1 MPMQERGARAY
12 FAAGLL
18 AGLLLGFL
26 LALLAWPRLSPLLLP
41 GPPGPSGRPGLEED
55 PAFIRLAE
63 SVTPA
68 VVNIRTQSL
77 PRGRR
82 SPRSSPLPLDPFFRE
97 FFERAPEGGPGAEHT
112 SLGSG
117 VIIDKRGFVLT
128 NNHVIKEAD
137 AILVRLAN
145 RKEYPARVI
154 GQDPRTDVAVIRV
167 ETDRDL
173 PEARLGDSDGLH
185 VGEWAVAIGN
195 PFGLNHTLTV
205 GVVSATGRS
214 DVGITSQE
222 DFIQTDASIN
232 PGNSGGPLLN
242 IRGEVIGINTA
253 IVAAGQGIGFAIP
266 INLARKVAQDL
277 IREGRVTRG
286 WLGAGLTRLT
296 REAARGLGVEP
307 DAGVLVEQVL
317 PGGPAEAAG
326 IRAGDVIAAIRGRR
340 VRTPTEVRAMVAEAE
355 VGKPLE
361 LTLLRDRRELRVA
374 VVIREQPIGPA
385 KEGS

>member
-1 MPMQERGARAY
+1 MQERGARVY

-97 FFERAPEGGPGAEHT
+97 FFEQAPEGGRGAEQT

-167 ETDRDL
+167 ETDQDL

-253 IVAAGQGIGFAIP
+253 IVAVGQGIGFAIP

-326 IRAGDVIAAIRGRR
+326 IRAGDVIAAIRGRQ
-340 VRTPTEVRAMVAEAE
+340 VRTPAEVRALVAEAE

>member
-1 MPMQERGARAY
+1 MQMRGAKAG
-12 FAAGLL
+12 FTAGLS
-18 AGLLLGFL
+18 AGFVLGVL
-26 LALLAWPRLSPLLLP
+26 LALLAWPRLFPQWLA
-41 GPPGPSGRPGLEED
+41 GPSDAPGQAGLAGD

-63 SVTPA
+63 QVTPA
-68 VVNIRTQSL
+68 VVNIRTQSA

-82 SPRSSPLPLDPFFRE
+82 ARRSAPLPLDPFFRE
-97 FFERAPEGGPGAEHT
+97 FFEGAPEGGPRDGQT

-128 NNHVIKEAD
+128 NNHVIREAD
-137 AILVRLAN
+137 TILVRLAD
-145 RKEYPARVI
+145 RKEHPAQVI

-167 ETDRDL
+167 ETDREL
-173 PEARLGDSDGLH
+173 PEAQLGDSDGLR
-185 VGEWAVAIGN
+185 VGEWAIAIGN

-242 IRGEVIGINTA
+242 VRGEVIGINTA
-253 IVAAGQGIGFAIP
+253 IVASGQGIGFAIP
-266 INLARKVAQDL
+266 INLARKIAQDL

-286 WLGAGLTRLT
+286 WLGAGLKAITGELA
-296 REAARGLGVEP
+296 RELGVEP

-326 IRAGDVIAAIRGRR
+326 LRAGDVIAAIRGRR
-340 VRTPTEVRAMVAEAE
+340 VRTPAEVRAMVAEAE

-361 LTLLRDRRELRVA
+361 LTLLRERTEVRVN
-374 VVIREQPIGPA
+374 VVIVEQPIGAA
-385 KEGS
+385 KERS

>member
-1 MPMQERGARAY
+1 MQERGGRVV

-18 AGLLLGFL
+18 AGLLLGLL
-26 LALLAWPRLSPLLLP
+26 LAFFAWPHLSSLLVVLP
-41 GPPGPSGRPGLEED
+41 TGPASRAELEQD

-63 SVTPA
+63 RVTPA
-68 VVNIRTQSL
+68 VVNIRAQSL
-77 PRGRR
+77 PGARRGRR
-82 SPRSSPLPLDPFFRE
+82 PSPIPLDPFFRD
-97 FFERAPEGGPGAEHT
+97 FFERAPEGGPREEQT

-137 AILVRLAN
+137 TILVRLAT

-154 GQDPRTDVAVIRV
+154 GQDSRTDVAVIRV
-167 ETDRDL
+167 ETDQEL
-173 PEARLGDSDGLH
+173 PEAHLGDSDSLR

-222 DFIQTDASIN
+222 DFVQTDASIN

-253 IVAAGQGIGFAIP
+253 IVASGQGIGFAIP

-277 IREGRVTRG
+277 IREGRVTQG
-286 WLGAGLTRLT
+286 WLGAGLTGLT

-340 VRTPTEVRAMVAEAE
+340 VRTPGEVRTLVAEAE

-361 LTLLRDRRELRVA
+361 LTLLRDSRELRVA
-374 VVIREQPIGPA
+374 VIIRERPIGPA

>member
-1 MPMQERGARAY
+1 MPMQERGARVY
-12 FAAGLL
+12 FSAGLL

-68 VVNIRTQSL
+68 VVNIRTQSRS
-77 PRGRR
+77 RGRR

-97 FFERAPEGGPGAEHT
+97 FFEQVPEGGRGAEQT

-286 WLGAGLTRLT
+286 WLGAGLKGLT
-296 REAARGLGVEP
+296 REAARGLGVDP

-326 IRAGDVIAAIRGRR
+326 IRAGDVIAAIRGRQ
-340 VRTPTEVRAMVAEAE
+340 VRTPAEVRALVAEAE

>member
-1 MPMQERGARAY
+1 MQERGTRAY

-18 AGLLLGFL
+18 AGILLGFL

-41 GPPGPSGRPGLEED
+41 GPPGPSSRPGLEED

-82 SPRSSPLPLDPFFRE
+82 NPRSSPLPLDPFFRE
-97 FFERAPEGGPGAEHT
+97 FFEQAPEGGPGAEHT

-167 ETDRDL
+167 ETDQDL

-340 VRTPTEVRAMVAEAE
+340 VRTPAEVRALVAEAE

>member
-1 MPMQERGARAY
+1 
-12 FAAGLL
+12 
-18 AGLLLGFL
+18 
-26 LALLAWPRLSPLLLP
+26 LSPFLLP

-97 FFERAPEGGPGAEHT
+97 FFEQAPEGGRGAEQT

-167 ETDRDL
+167 ETDQDL

-286 WLGAGLTRLT
+286 WLGAGLKGLT

-340 VRTPTEVRAMVAEAE
+340 VRTPAEVRALVAETE

>member
-1 MPMQERGARAY
+1 MQMRGAKAG
-12 FAAGLL
+12 FTVGLSAGLVL
-18 AGLLLGFL
+18 GLL
-26 LALLAWPRLSPLLLP
+26 LALLAWPRLFPQWP
-41 GPPGPSGRPGLEED
+41 AGPSDAPGQAGLVGD

-63 SVTPA
+63 QVTPA
-68 VVNIRTQSL
+68 VVNIRTQSA

-82 SPRSSPLPLDPFFRE
+82 GRRSAPLPLDPFFRE
-97 FFERAPEGGPGAEHT
+97 FFEGAPEGEPRNGQT

-128 NNHVIKEAD
+128 NNHVIREAD
-137 AILVRLAN
+137 TILVRLAD
-145 RKEYPARVI
+145 RKEHPAQVI

-167 ETDRDL
+167 ETDREL
-173 PEARLGDSDGLH
+173 PEARLGDSDGLR
-185 VGEWAVAIGN
+185 VGEWAIAIGN

-242 IRGEVIGINTA
+242 VRGEVIGINTA
-253 IVAAGQGIGFAIP
+253 IVASGQGIGFAIP
-266 INLARKVAQDL
+266 INLARKIAQDL

-286 WLGAGLTRLT
+286 WLGAGLKAITKEIA
-296 REAARGLGVEP
+296 RELGVEP

-326 IRAGDVIAAIRGRR
+326 LRAGDVIAAIRGRR
-340 VRTPTEVRAMVAEAE
+340 VRTPPEVRAMVAEAE

-361 LTLLRDRRELRVA
+361 LTLLRDRTELRVN
-374 VVIREQPIGPA
+374 VVIVEQPIGAA
-385 KEGS
+385 KERS

>member
-1 MPMQERGARAY
+1 MQVREAKAC
-12 FAAGLL
+12 FVAGLL
-18 AGLLLGFL
+18 AGLLLGLL
-26 LALLAWPRLSPLLLP
+26 LAFLAWPRLSPLLVP
-41 GPPGPSGRPGLEED
+41 PPPGPSGRPGLEED

-63 SVTPA
+63 TVTPA
-68 VVNIRTQSL
+68 VVNIRTQNL
-77 PRGRR
+77 PRRRR

-97 FFERAPEGGPGAEHT
+97 FFERAPEGEPGEEHT

-128 NNHVIKEAD
+128 NNHVITEAD
-137 AILVRLAN
+137 TILVRLAN

-173 PEARLGDSDGLH
+173 PEAHLGDSDTLH

-286 WLGAGLTRLT
+286 WLGAGLKGLT

-340 VRTPTEVRAMVAEAE
+340 VRTPAEVRAMVAEAE